1 MKDTKKLDKKKI
13 LIITSAIAAVL
24 LVMTLSLVFIL
35 RDKKDGDTAQTAWVD
50 KLIKEAAGKKS
61 EASTAVASGKKNEK
75 TAKNK
80 TALGKSSVK
89 TNAGKGD
96 KDTKSSSKDKTTT
109 EAVTQNA
116 GGRTTTEAGTQ
127 SETKRPAT
135 EAPTERATERAT
147 TEASTE
153 RATERAT
160 TEAPTERATER
171 ATTEAP
177 TERTTEC
184 QHDWVAQTKTEKVL
198 VEEGWDEDVYETRM
212 KCAYCGKD
220 VADGHDPGDCGEL
233 VYDPRADEWFHEGA
247 AAISYQKYVKTIHH
261 PDVYEDT
268 TVTTGYKC
276 SKCGAVK

>member
-13 LIITSAIAAVL
+13 LIITLAIAVVL

-35 RDKKDGDTAQTAWVD
+35 RDKKDGDTAQTAQTAWVD
-50 KLIKEAAGKKS
+50 KLTKEAAGKKS

-80 TALGKSSVK
+80 TASGKSSVK

-135 EAPTERATERAT
+135 EAPTERATER
-147 TEASTE
+147 
-153 RATERAT
+153 
-160 TEAPTERATER
+160 P
-171 ATTEAP
+171 TTEAP

-198 VEEGWDEDVYETRM
+198 VEEGWDEEIYETSS

-220 VADGHDPGDCGEL
+220 TSDGSHDPATCGEL
-233 VYDPRADEWFHEGA
+233 VYDPRADQWFPEGA
-247 AAISYQKYVKTIHH
+247 AEVSYQKLVKTIHH
-261 PDVYEDT
+261 PDEYEDR
-268 TVTTGYKC
+268 TVTTGYRC

>member
-50 KLIKEAAGKKS
+50 KLTKEAAGKKS
-61 EASTAVASGKKNEK
+61 EASTAVASGKNNEK

-147 TEASTE
+147 TEAQ
-153 RATERAT
+153 
-160 TEAPTERATER
+160 
-171 ATTEAP
+171 

-220 VADGHDPGDCGEL
+220 VTGDDGVHTRDCGEL

>member
-1 MKDTKKLDKKKI
+1 MKDTNKLDKKKI

-50 KLIKEAAGKKS
+50 KLTKEAAGKKS

-80 TALGKSSVK
+80 TASDKSSVK

-147 TEASTE
+147 TEA
-153 RATERAT
+153 
-160 TEAPTERATER
+160 PTERATER

-198 VEEGWDEDVYETRM
+198 VEEGWDEEIYETRL

-220 VADGHDPGDCGEL
+220 VTDDGDGVHVSECGEL
-233 VYDPRADEWFHEGA
+233 VYDEDMGGYYPVGA
-247 AAISYQKYVKTIHH
+247 AAVTYQKLVKTIHH
-261 PDVYEDT
+261 PDEYEDR
-268 TVTTGYKC
+268 TVITGYRC

>member
-35 RDKKDGDTAQTAWVD
+35 RDKKDGDTAQTAQTAWVD

-135 EAPTERATERAT
+135 EAP
-147 TEASTE
+147 TE

>member
-35 RDKKDGDTAQTAWVD
+35 RDKKDGDTAQTAQTAWVD

-61 EASTAVASGKKNEK
+61 EASTAVASGKKDEK

-147 TEASTE
+147 TEA
-153 RATERAT
+153 
-160 TEAPTERATER
+160 
-171 ATTEAP
+171 P

-220 VADGHDPGDCGEL
+220 VTGDDGVHTRDCGE
-233 VYDPRADEWFHEGA
+233 VVWDEDMGGYFPVGA

>member
-13 LIITSAIAAVL
+13 LIITLAIAAVL

-50 KLIKEAAGKKS
+50 KLTKEAAGKKS

-80 TALGKSSVK
+80 TASGKSSVK

-135 EAPTERATERAT
+135 EAPTERATER
-147 TEASTE
+147 
-153 RATERAT
+153 
-160 TEAPTERATER
+160 P
-171 ATTEAP
+171 TTEAP

-198 VEEGWDEDVYETRM
+198 VEEGWDEEIYETSS

-220 VADGHDPGDCGEL
+220 TSDGSHDPATCGEL
-233 VYDPRADEWFHEGA
+233 VYDPRADQWFPEGA
-247 AAISYQKYVKTIHH
+247 AEVSYQKLVKTIHH
-261 PDVYEDT
+261 PDEYEDR
-268 TVTTGYKC
+268 TVTTGYRC

>member
-35 RDKKDGDTAQTAWVD
+35 RDKKDGDTAQTAQTAWVD
-50 KLIKEAAGKKS
+50 KLTKEAAGKKS

-80 TALGKSSVK
+80 TASGKSSVK

-135 EAPTERATERAT
+135 EAPTERATERP
-147 TEASTE
+147 
-153 RATERAT
+153 T

-171 ATTEAP
+171 PTTEAP

-198 VEEGWDEDVYETRM
+198 VEEGWDEEIYETSS

-220 VADGHDPGDCGEL
+220 TSDGSHDPATCGEL
-233 VYDPRADEWFHEGA
+233 VYDPRADQWFPEGA
-247 AAISYQKYVKTIHH
+247 AEVSYQKLVKTIHH
-261 PDVYEDT
+261 PDEYEDR
-268 TVTTGYKC
+268 TVTTGYRC

>member
-13 LIITSAIAAVL
+13 LIITSAIAAIL

-35 RDKKDGDTAQTAWVD
+35 RDKKDGDTAQTAERTWAD
-50 KLIKEAAGKKS
+50 KLTTEAAGKKS

-80 TALGKSSVK
+80 TASGKSSVK

-109 EAVTQNA
+109 EAGSQKA
-116 GGRTTTEAGTQ
+116 GVRATTEAGTQ

-135 EAPTERATERAT
+135 EAPTERATERT
-147 TEASTE
+147 
-153 RATERAT
+153 T

-177 TERTTEC
+177 TERATERTTEC

-198 VEEGWDEDVYETRM
+198 VEESWDEEIYETRL

-220 VADGHDPGDCGEL
+220 VTDDGDGVHVSECGEM
-233 VYDPRADEWFHEGA
+233 VYDPRADQWFPEGA
-247 AAISYQKYVKTIHH
+247 AAVTYQKLVKTIHH
-261 PDVYEDT
+261 PDEYEDR
-268 TVTTGYKC
+268 TVTTGYRC

>member
-13 LIITSAIAAVL
+13 FIITSAIAAVL

-35 RDKKDGDTAQTAWVD
+35 RDKKDGDTAQTAQTAWAD
-50 KLIKEAAGKKS
+50 KLTKEAAGKKS
-61 EASTAVASGKKNEK
+61 EASTAVASGKKNK
-75 TAKNK
+75 TAS
-80 TALGKSSVK
+80 GKSSVK

-96 KDTKSSSKDKTTT
+96 KNTKSSSKDKTTT

-127 SETKRPAT
+127 SATKRPAT
-135 EAPTERATERAT
+135 EAPTERATERPA
-147 TEASTE
+147 
-153 RATERAT
+153 

-171 ATTEAP
+171 QTTEAP
-177 TERTTEC
+177 TERATERTTEC

-198 VEEGWDEDVYETRM
+198 VEEGWDEEIYEISS

-220 VADGHDPGDCGEL
+220 TSDGSHDPATCGEL
-233 VYDPRADEWFHEGA
+233 VYDPRADQWFPEGA
-247 AAISYQKYVKTIHH
+247 AEVSYQKLVKTIHH
-261 PDVYEDT
+261 PDEYEDR
-268 TVTTGYKC
+268 TVTTGYRC

>member
-35 RDKKDGDTAQTAWVD
+35 RDKKDEDTAQTAERTWAD
-50 KLIKEAAGKKS
+50 KLTTEAAGKKS

-80 TALGKSSVK
+80 TASGKSSVK

-109 EAVTQNA
+109 ETGSQKA
-116 GGRTTTEAGTQ
+116 GVRATTEAGTQ
-127 SETKRPAT
+127 SETKRPA
-135 EAPTERATERAT
+135 A
-147 TEASTE
+147 
-153 RATERAT
+153 
-160 TEAPTERATER
+160 EAPTERATER

-198 VEEGWDEDVYETRM
+198 VEEGWDEEIYETRL

-220 VADGHDPGDCGEL
+220 VTDDGDGVHVSECGEL
-233 VYDPRADEWFHEGA
+233 VYDPRADQWFPEGA
-247 AAISYQKYVKTIHH
+247 AAVTYQKLVKTIHH
-261 PDVYEDT
+261 PDEYEDR
-268 TVTTGYKC
+268 TVTTGYRC